1 MYRLLSL
8 LFALLVPQVARSRD
22 RSMWAPTRMSGWIKP
37 WADAVGHVHDA
48 VEEWLGPR
56 WADPEHARL
65 AAGLFMSSVALACA
79 GVVAAVSVS
88 APEPTVHLHLQRL
101 ASVVSRATLPAPVAE
116 LAATAVGPSSVGE
129 ADTKPSVP
137 AVPAADAAP
146 LPAAPPVEEAPRP
159 VPIPPA
165 ARGALPIG
173 KGMWIWMEDRAD
185 GGDPE
190 AIVSRAKAVGL
201 THLYVRTGT
210 LKAGFTGG
218 PFLDRLLP
226 IAHANGIR
234 IYGWDFP
241 YLDHPGSDVD
251 RAMAAI
257 RYTTPDGH
265 RIDGFSADIE
275 SSREGT
281 NNDIEYVNAYATWL
295 RDNAGPD
302 YPLIATVPN
311 PTPIKVATGFPYA
324 TIIPKFDAVA
334 PMVYWMNRD
343 PGTDVTNAI
352 AYLSQFGKPIFPVGQ
367 AYDGG
372 PEGGPVGPP
381 GRDATMRFL
390 QFADAAGASGAS
402 FWSYQH
408 ATQEAWDALRDAAEF
423 RLELGGSDG
432 LTAGMIRSYQTV
444 LTSLGFPVAS
454 DGAWGPATVDAVTK
468 YQAAARL
475 PKSGVIDEATRRFLL
490 TPVAAPVARHG

>member
-1 MYRLLSL
+1 MRRRHD
-8 LFALLVPQVARSRD
+8 FA
-22 RSMWAPTRMSGWIKP
+22 WAPPRVEGWIKP
-37 WADAVGHVHDA
+37 WAEAVGHVHDE
-48 VEEWLGPR
+48 VEAWLGPR

-65 AAGLFMSSVALACA
+65 AAGLFMGSVALACA
-79 GVVAAVSVS
+79 GLVAAVSIT

-116 LAATAVGPSSVGE
+116 LAASAVAASLAAE
-129 ADTKPSVP
+129 DEKPSVAVAP
-137 AVPAADAAP
+137 APDAAVS
-146 LPAAPPVEEAPRP
+146 PAAPPVEDATQL

-165 ARGALPIG
+165 TRGALPIG

-190 AIVSRAKAVGL
+190 AIVGRAKAVGL

-210 LKAGFTGG
+210 LKGGFIGG

-226 IAHANGIR
+226 VAHASGIR
-234 IYGWDFP
+234 VYGWDFP
-241 YLDHPGSDVD
+241 YLDHPGSDVE

-257 RYTTPDGH
+257 RHTTPDGH

-343 PGTDVTNAI
+343 PGSDVANAI
-352 AYLSQFGKPIFPVGQ
+352 TYLSQFGKPIFPVGQ

-381 GRDATMRFL
+381 GRDATLRFL

-423 RLELGGSDG
+423 RLELGGSAG
-432 LTAGMIRSYQTV
+432 LTPGMIRSYQTV
-444 LTSLGFPVAS
+444 LTSLGFPVAA
-454 DGAWGPATVDAVTK
+454 DGAWGPATVDAVTA

-490 TPVAAPVARHG
+490 TPVAAPVAQHG